1 MGRFAVVVLAG
12 FTLAGCVSTHVA
24 AQDFTTGHFTICGN
38 NKASMEDL
46 NAKAQQ
52 TCSAGPKPLRCA
64 EQAYGSKTHS
74 TGSAYGQSGFAVG
87 SGTST
92 THALVGNCC
101 EYACPLPGGP
111 AAR

>member
-1 MGRFAVVVLAG
+1 MSRFALAVLAG

-38 NKASMEDL
+38 NKAGMEDL
-46 NAKAQQ
+46 NAKARE
-52 TCSAGPKPLRCA
+52 TCPAGPKPLRCA
-64 EQAYGSKTHS
+64 EQAYATQTHS
-74 TGSAYGQSGFAVG
+74 SGSAYGQSGFAAG
-87 SGTST
+87 SGTTT

-101 EYACPLPGGP
+101 EYVCPTRGTP